1 MRWTR
6 LSYVVV
12 TLQQVSQSIFW
23 SAAICMVTFQLMPE
37 NRFDGRAASHNHTWQ
52 RYLEDDGD
60 DAKDAAAM
68 HQNDVIA
75 FRLEKD
81 NDDG

>member
-6 LSYVVV
+6 LSYVVA
-12 TLQQVSQSIFW
+12 TLQQVSQSNFW
-23 SAAICMVTFQLMPE
+23 STAIRMVTFQLMPE
-37 NRFDGRAASHNHTWQ
+37 NRFDGRTASHNYTCQ

-60 DAKDAAAM
+60 DAKEAAAM

-75 FRLEKD
+75 FRIEKD

>member
-6 LSYVVV
+6 LSYVVA
-12 TLQQVSQSIFW
+12 TLQQVSQSNCW
-23 SAAICMVTFQLMPE
+23 SAAIRMVTFQLMPS
-37 NRFDGRAASHNHTWQ
+37 RASYNHTWQ